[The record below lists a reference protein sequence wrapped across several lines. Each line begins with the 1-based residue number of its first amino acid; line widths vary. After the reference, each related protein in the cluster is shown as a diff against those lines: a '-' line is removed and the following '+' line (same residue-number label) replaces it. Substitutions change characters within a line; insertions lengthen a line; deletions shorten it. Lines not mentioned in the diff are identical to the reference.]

1 MNSNR
6 KEIEANL
13 SPDHFNDHLMAWMY
27 ANGTV
32 FDGEEVES
40 VTYNIDDLNKKGDGT
55 FPVVIKLKQ
64 KEGAR
69 AVERDEEIT
78 I

>member
-1 MNSNR
+1 
-6 KEIEANL
+6 
-13 SPDHFNDHLMAWMY
+13 MY

-78 I
+78 L